1 MAPRHQRNKNMS
13 VKYSQSSP
21 ARALLAL
28 GLIAAALP
36 AANAQ
41 DSTGT
46 SADASAQPAAGQM
59 QAVVVTGTR
68 SLNRRTLETESPV
81 DVISSKELL
90 STGSNELAT
99 VLSRLLPS
107 MNFPRPV
114 GADASDAVR
123 PAQLRGLSP
132 DQTLVLVNGK
142 RRHTSSVV
150 NVNGTLGRGS
160 APVDLNAIPLA
171 AIDHVEVLRDGAAAQ
186 YGSDAIAGV
195 INIILKKGAE
205 GGELEVQYGEY
216 DKGDGEQTTVR
227 GSAGMALGDK
237 GWVRLAIEA
246 ANRNPTNRAFA
257 DPRPEAG
264 PRQGTIT
271 QRYGDPDSRP
281 RSIFVNSQYAL
292 SDSVDWYAFANY
304 GERKTS
310 SAATWRTA
318 YTTPFNAANPVLRS
332 ALYPEGFLPLEDSTS
347 KDSALVTGLRGEL
360 AGWRWDASLNYG
372 RNRFSLDVDNSTNLS
387 AGFANPSQT
396 SFYAGKLSST
406 QKVANLD
413 VARDIP
419 VSWMAGPL
427 TVALGAEAR
436 YESYEI
442 GAGEPNSYF
451 GGGAQGFSG
460 FRPENAG
467 KNSRNNQSLY
477 LNLEGDITK
486 DLSGSL
492 AVRHEHYSDFG
503 NTTSGKASARYA
515 FTPAF
520 ALRGTVSNGFRAPS
534 LAQEFYTITTTNFL
548 VINGQNTPIETG
560 TFPVGSAAAQALGAQ
575 PLKPERARNLSF
587 GAQWQ
592 PLRNWTTTVDLYRID
607 IDDRVIF
614 SSNLQLSGAAAAGL
628 NTALQNR
635 GIFVG
640 AARYFTNAVDTRT
653 KGLDVVS
660 TYRLNLAQGARADFT
675 LAYNHNDNEV
685 RHVAA
690 TPAAL
695 ANAGLVLADR
705 QTINRLTV
713 GSPKDKLGLNGEVT
727 RGTWSGRTSVTRYG
741 KFTVPQNNAALDQTY
756 DPQWVLD
763 VSGTVRLAGNWRV
776 TLGIDNLTNRYPAQV
791 TSSGNLNVNGT
802 QPYSVWAPN
811 GFNGR
816 FFYAKAGYSW

>member
-1 MAPRHQRNKNMS
+1 M
-13 VKYSQSSP
+13 
-21 ARALLAL
+21 
-28 GLIAAALP
+28 GLIASALP
-36 AANAQ
+36 AAQAQ
-41 DSTGT
+41 ETT
-46 SADASAQPAAGQM
+46 SAQPAPAAGEV

-81 DVISSKELL
+81 DVISSRELL

-142 RRHTSSVV
+142 RRHTSAVV
-150 NVNGTLGRGS
+150 NVNGTQGRGS

-171 AIDHVEVLRDGAAAQ
+171 AIDHIEVLRDGAAAQ

-195 INIILKKGAE
+195 VNIILKKGAE
-205 GGELEVQYGEY
+205 GGEAEIQYGEY

-227 GSAGMALGDK
+227 GSTGFALGDK
-237 GWVRLAIEA
+237 GWVRVAVEA
-246 ANRNPTNRAFA
+246 ANRNPTNRAFP

-281 RSIFVNSQYAL
+281 RSLFLNSQYNINENL
-292 SDSVDWYAFANY
+292 DWYAFANY

-310 SAATWRTA
+310 SAATWRLA
-318 YTTPFNAANPVLRS
+318 GRS
-332 ALYPEGFLPLEDSTS
+332 PLYPEGFLPLEDSKSTDAS
-347 KDSALVTGLRGEL
+347 LVTGLRGDL

-372 RNRFSLDVDNSTNLS
+372 RNRFSLDVDNTTNLS
-387 AGFANPSQT
+387 AGFPNPGQT
-396 SFYAGKLSST
+396 SFYAGKLTST
-406 QKVANLD
+406 QEIANLD

-419 VSWMAGPL
+419 VSWMSGPL

-486 DLSGSL
+486 QLSGSL
-492 AVRHEHYSDFG
+492 AVRHERYSDFG
-503 NTTSGKASARYA
+503 NTTSGKVAARYA
-515 FTPAF
+515 FTPQF
-520 ALRGTVSNGFRAPS
+520 ALRGTFSNGFRAPS

-560 TFPVGSAAAQALGAQ
+560 TFPVNSAAAQALGAQ

-592 PLRNWTTTVDLYRID
+592 PIRNWTTTVDLYRID

-628 NTALQNR
+628 NAALQNR

-653 KGLDVVS
+653 KGVDVVS
-660 TYRLNLAQGARADFT
+660 TYRMNLAQGARADFT

-690 TPAAL
+690 TPAVL

-705 QTINRLTV
+705 QTVNRLTV
-713 GSPKDKLGLNGEVT
+713 GSPKDKLSLSGDYT
-727 RGTWSGRTSVTRYG
+727 RGTWSGHANVTRYG
-741 KFTVPQNNAALDQTY
+741 KFTVPQNNVALDQTY

-763 VSGTVRLAGNWRV
+763 LSTSVRVASNWRV
-776 TLGIDNLTNRYPAQV
+776 TLGIDNVTNRYPAQV
-791 TSSGNLNVNGT
+791 TSLGNLNVNGT

-816 FFYAKAGYSW
+816 FFYGKVGYTW

>member
-1 MAPRHQRNKNMS
+1 MS
-13 VKYSQSSP
+13 VKYSRPNP

-28 GLIAAALP
+28 GLIAASLP
-36 AANAQ
+36 AAQAQ
-41 DSTGT
+41 QAAGAQPTAGA
-46 SADASAQPAAGQM
+46 ADAQM

-90 STGSNELAT
+90 STGSSELAT
-99 VLSRLLPS
+99 VMSRLLPS

-142 RRHTSSVV
+142 RRHASSVV
-150 NVNGTLGRGS
+150 NVNGSLGRGS

-171 AIDHVEVLRDGAAAQ
+171 AIDHIEVLRDGAAAQ

-205 GGELEVQYGEY
+205 GGALEASYGEY

-227 GSAGMALGDK
+227 GSTGFALGGK
-237 GWVRLAIEA
+237 GWLRVALEA
-246 ANRNPTNRAFA
+246 ANRNPTNRAFP

-264 PRQGTIT
+264 PRRGTLT

-281 RSIFVNSQYAL
+281 RSLFVNSQYAL
-292 SDSVDWYAFANY
+292 NDNIDWYAFANY

-310 SAATWRTA
+310 SAATWRLA
-318 YTTPFNAANPVLRS
+318 GRS
-332 ALYPEGFLPLEDSTS
+332 PLYPEGFLPLEDSTS
-347 KDSALVTGLRGEL
+347 TDASLVTGLRGAL
-360 AGWRWDASLNYG
+360 AGWRWDASLNHG
-372 RNRFSLDVDNSTNLS
+372 RNRFSLDVDNTTNLS
-387 AGFANPSQT
+387 PGFANPSQT
-396 SFYAGKLSST
+396 SFYAGKLTST
-406 QKVANLD
+406 QDVANLD

-419 VSWMAGPL
+419 MAWMAGPL

-486 DLSGSL
+486 QLSGSL
-492 AVRHEHYSDFG
+492 AVRHERYSDFG
-503 NTTSGKASARYA
+503 NTTSGKASARFA
-515 FTPAF
+515 FTPQF

-534 LAQEFYTITTTNFL
+534 LAQESYTITTTNFL

-560 TFPVGSAAAQALGAQ
+560 TFAVGSAAAGALGAQ

-592 PLRNWTTTVDLYRID
+592 PTRNWTTTVDLYRID
-607 IDDRVIF
+607 IDDRIIF
-614 SSNLQLSGAAAAGL
+614 SSNLQLSSAAAAGL

-653 KGLDVVS
+653 KGVDLVS
-660 TYRLNLAQGARADFT
+660 TYRMHLAQGARADFT

-685 RHVAA
+685 RRVAA
-690 TPAAL
+690 TPAVL
-695 ANAGLVLADR
+695 AAAGLVLADR
-705 QTINRLTV
+705 QTVNRLTV
-713 GSPKDKLGLNGEVT
+713 GSPKDKLTLSGDYT
-727 RGTWSGRTSVTRYG
+727 RGAWNGHANVTRYG

-763 VSGTVRLAGNWRV
+763 VSASVRVASNWRV

-802 QPYSVWAPN
+802 QPYSIWAPN

-816 FFYAKAGYSW
+816 FFYGKVGYSW